1 MLRFLQS
8 SKHAINGIFYALRT
22 ERNVQIWAGV
32 LSVNLLIAFLLQV
45 STFEFILILIVMF
58 AIGIAEYLNTALEI
72 LSDRVTLEKDESIKR
87 VKDVAA
93 AATFIAS
100 TLAVIVSAIIYLPKI
115 FTCFE
120 SLA

>member
-8 SKHAINGIFYALRT
+8 AKHAINGIFYALRT
-22 ERNVQIWAGV
+22 ERNVQIWAAV
-32 LSVNLLIAFLLQV
+32 LVVNLLIAAFLQV
-45 STFEFILILIVMF
+45 TQFEFLLILIVMF
-58 AIGIAEYLNTALEI
+58 GVGIAEYLNTALEI
-72 LSDRVTLEKDESIKR
+72 LSDRVTLERDESIKR

-115 FTCFE
+115 
-120 SLA
+120 LNLL